1 MPHSLSP
8 FTHCPVCG
16 SPRFEVNDCK
26 SKRCP
31 DCGFV
36 YYINPS
42 AATAAFILREGQLLV
57 ALRAK
62 EPARGTLDLPGG
74 FTYIGETAEQGIAR
88 EVAEETGLHARSVSY
103 LFSLPN
109 DYLYSCMHIPTLDLF
124 FRVEVDAHEEA
135 HAADDAAELMW
146 LPVGDVRPEL
156 FGLGSIRRAVEAFI
170 AVYYGE

>member
-1 MPHSLSP
+1 MSHPLAS

-16 SPRFEVNDCK
+16 SPRFEVNNGK

-31 DCGFV
+31 HCGFV
-36 YYINPS
+36 FYINPS
-42 AATAAFILREGQLLV
+42 AATAAFILRERHLLV
-57 ALRAK
+57 ARRAK
-62 EPARGTLDLPGG
+62 DPARGTLDLPGG
-74 FTYIGETAEQGIAR
+74 FTDIGETAEQGIAR
-88 EVAEETGLHARSVSY
+88 EVAEETGLHALSVSY

-109 DYLYSCMHIPTLDLF
+109 DYLYSGMHIPTLDLF

-156 FGLGSIRRAVEAFI
+156 FGLGSIRRAVEVFI
-170 AVYYGE
+170 AAYPDM